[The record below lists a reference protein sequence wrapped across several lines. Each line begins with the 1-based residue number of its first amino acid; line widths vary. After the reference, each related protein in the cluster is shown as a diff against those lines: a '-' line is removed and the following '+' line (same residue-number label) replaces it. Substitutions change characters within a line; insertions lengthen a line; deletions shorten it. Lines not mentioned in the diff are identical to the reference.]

1 MQIAGKTVSQ
11 IIHSLDWKKI
21 RTLTLIYVVIVS
33 VMIIVLINIPNQY
46 KAQGLYVPSE
56 DMESSSLGSLA
67 GSLGGLAGMAGI
79 NLGGSKRDNMKM
91 AIEIIKSKKFIYE
104 IIAKNR
110 LAVDLFAAEDWD
122 ITDNK
127 IILDPKMYDENQQK
141 WIRKV
146 KFPKKTIPSDFEL
159 FKEFKKR
166 LNIGFDDKTKMLR
179 ISFQHY
185 SPFYAKKIVDL
196 VVKSINFDMQQREIK
211 EANTSIELINNS
223 ISQTQFAEMRVLLY
237 ELVQEQTKRLLL
249 AETKEYFVLEPIDPP
264 IVAEEKAF
272 PKRGFI
278 LIIFTLVYGVFSLL
292 LLVLGTKKNNA

>member
-11 IIHSLDWKKI
+11 IIRSLDWKKI
-21 RTLTLIYVVIVS
+21 RFLVLIYLVIVS

-46 KAQGLYVPSE
+46 RAQGLYVPSE

-79 NLGGSKRDNMKM
+79 NLGGSQRDNMKM

-104 IIAKNR
+104 IIAKNE

-122 ITDNK
+122 IRNNK
-127 IILDPKMYDENQQK
+127 IILNPKVYDENQQK

-166 LNIGFDDKTKMLR
+166 LSIGFDDKTKMLR

-211 EANTSIELINNS
+211 EANTSIDLINNS

-278 LIIFTLVYGVFSLL
+278 LIIFTLVFGVFSLL
-292 LLVLGTKKNNA
+292 LLVLGTKKSNA